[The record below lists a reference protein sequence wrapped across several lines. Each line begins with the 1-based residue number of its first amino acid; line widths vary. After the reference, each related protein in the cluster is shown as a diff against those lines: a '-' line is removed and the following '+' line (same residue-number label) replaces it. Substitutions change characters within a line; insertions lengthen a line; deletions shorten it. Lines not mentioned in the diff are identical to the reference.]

1 MVRRKGT
8 MNRLRFAWVVAAL
21 SLAASVTHAGTVP
34 DPKILV
40 AGSGYSQALYEPDF
54 SFTANSTGGGSFD
67 FYNASNIDWENLS
80 ISTAMPYG
88 FIDDVW
94 VALDSPTYY
103 DVSSDLFT
111 GSSLSFGSNSL
122 TILFS
127 GHDGGHPGI
136 PSVIFI
142 PRDKGDYESPKGSHF
157 SVNLDNDG
165 TPGLGGW
172 LGEDGGPLVF
182 NATANAVP
190 EPGTI
195 VLLLGG
201 LLAMGLRSRRGK

>member
-1 MVRRKGT
+1 
-8 MNRLRFAWVVAAL
+8 MNRLRFTWVVAAL
-21 SLAASVTHAGTVP
+21 SLVASATHAGTVP

-40 AGSGYSQALYEPDF
+40 AGSGYSEALYELN
-54 SFTANSTGGGSFD
+54 FTFAANSAGGGNFH
-67 FYNASNIDWENLS
+67 FYNASSINWENLR

-94 VALDSPTYY
+94 VALDSPKYY

-111 GSSLSFGSNSL
+111 GSALSFGSNSL

-127 GHDGGHPGI
+127 GHDDGHPGI
-136 PSVIFI
+136 PSVVFI
-142 PRDKGDYESPKGSHF
+142 PQDKGGFESPKGSHF
-157 SVNLDNDG
+157 SINLDDDG
-165 TPGLGGW
+165 TPGAGGW